1 MQQERGHFL
10 CDWADDFEPAV
21 ERNFQPLPQHRVD
34 VKVTEA
40 ITDADKGRH
49 EIQVLTKMFQ
59 HALG

>member
-21 ERNFQPLPQHRVD
+21 ERNVQPLPQHRVD

-40 ITDADKGRH
+40 ITDADKVDMKFR
-49 EIQVLTKMFQ
+49 F
-59 HALG
+59 